1 HGISGNPGNVKF
13 RIILQE
19 RRQEYLDIR
28 NKKDWLNKN
37 RVASE
42 VVNIVRS
49 RGGRFLKKISDS
61 GQKCAVYELADE
73 ELTMEKV
80 KQGLRQKR
88 AAAHVT
94 STLKHFVTGNS
105 SASAAPAKRASLVAI
120 EETAGSGSSS
130 NVEILPP
137 RSMNN
142 YPRQPAHVS
151 SSSNPEPNNLGLS
164 VPPNAPSSFNIYH
177 PVYMNSEPKED
188 NRGAAPMECAT
199 LLRDELDCV
208 NSLYQLSKGSDGG
221 GSTDTFSVS
230 AHSKL
235 DVANLGVSGGASHY
249 SERSGSSLPRRDT
262 ALPPGVANTSL
273 GGGTNPSSFGFGC
286 TSLDMSV
293 DMPSFGGST
302 LAGRSKCEESRG
314 TLSFGAKVEA
324 MSLPSFSSA
333 EVSEMDG
340 RTQIPSAYHSS
351 GQIPSAYQYS
361 QAMELDGCRAP
372 ADELFCKFERQR
384 FAPAPLTQINEMS
397 QQLLYHHL
405 GAASGVSF
413 HPPSQQVGATPGVSF
428 HSPPQQ
434 VGSTS
439 GISLYPPP
447 QVAVMRPGCEFTPH
461 EIVTAQNEDHA
472 NEARKKKKRG
482 FVKKRKSLSAYYR
495 QTKGLGPE
503 IHETL
508 FP

>member
-1 HGISGNPGNVKF
+1 M
-13 RIILQE
+13 
-19 RRQEYLDIR
+19 
-28 NKKDWLNKN
+28 
-37 RVASE
+37 
-42 VVNIVRS
+42 
-49 RGGRFLKKISDS
+49 SDS
-61 GQKCAVYELADE
+61 SQKCAVYELAEE

-88 AAAHVT
+88 TAAHVT

-105 SASAAPAKRASLVAI
+105 SARAAPAPRASLVAI
-120 EETAGSGSSS
+120 EETVGAVSSA

-137 RSMNN
+137 LSGSN
-142 YPRQPAHVS
+142 YPRQPVNVS
-151 SSSNPEPNNLGLS
+151 SSSIPEQNGFGFGTF
-164 VPPNAPSSFNIYH
+164 VPPNDPPSFSTYQH

-188 NRGAAPMECAT
+188 KRGAAPMECAT

-221 GSTDTFSVS
+221 GSADTFSVS

-235 DVANLGVSGGASHY
+235 DVTNLGLSGGASHY

-262 ALPPGVANTSL
+262 ALSPGVANMSL
-273 GGGTNPSSFGFGC
+273 GGGTNPSFGYGC
-286 TSLDMSV
+286 TSLDGSV
-293 DMPSFGGST
+293 DMPSFGGSIF
-302 LAGRSKCEESRG
+302 AGRSKCEESKG

-324 MSLPSFSSA
+324 MSLPSYSSA
-333 EVSEMDG
+333 EVSEVDG
-340 RTQIPSAYHSS
+340 RTQIPPACRSS
-351 GQIPSAYQYS
+351 GQIPSAYHSS
-361 QAMELDGCRAP
+361 QAMELDGCRAS
-372 ADELFCKFERQR
+372 ADEHFCKFERQR

-405 GAASGVSF
+405 SAASGVSF
-413 HPPSQQVGATPGVSF
+413 DPPPQQVGAAPGVSFDPPPQQVGAT
-428 HSPPQQ
+428 
-434 VGSTS
+434 S
-439 GISLYPPP
+439 GISFHPPP
-447 QVAVMRPGCEFTPH
+447 QVAVRRPGCEFTPSH
-461 EIVTAQNEDHA
+461 EIGTAQNEHLA
-472 NEARKKKKRG
+472 NEARKKKKRE

>member
-1 HGISGNPGNVKF
+1 M
-13 RIILQE
+13 
-19 RRQEYLDIR
+19 
-28 NKKDWLNKN
+28 
-37 RVASE
+37 
-42 VVNIVRS
+42 
-49 RGGRFLKKISDS
+49 SDS

-94 STLKHFVTGNS
+94 STLKHLVTGNS
-105 SASAAPAKRASLVAI
+105 STSAAPAPRASLVAI
-120 EETAGSGSSS
+120 EETAGSGSA
-130 NVEILPP
+130 NVETMPP
-137 RSMNN
+137 RSGNN
-142 YPRQPAHVS
+142 YPRQPVHVS
-151 SSSNPEPNNLGLS
+151 SSSNPEQNSFGLF
-164 VPPNAPSSFNIYH
+164 VPPNAPPTFNTYP
-177 PVYMNSEPKED
+177 PVYMNSDPQED
-188 NRGAAPMECAT
+188 KRGAATMESAT

-221 GSTDTFSVS
+221 GSTDTFSGS

-235 DVANLGVSGGASHY
+235 DVANVGVGGGASHY
-249 SERSGSSLPRRDT
+249 SERSGSSLARKE
-262 ALPPGVANTSL
+262 ALLSPGVANTSL
-273 GGGTNPSSFGFGC
+273 AGGTNPSFGYGC
-286 TSLDMSV
+286 TSIDGSV

-340 RTQIPSAYHSS
+340 RAQISSAYHSS
-351 GQIPSAYQYS
+351 GQIPSAYPYPSGQLPSAYQYS
-361 QAMELDGCRAP
+361 QAMELDGYRAP

-405 GAASGVSF
+405 SAAPGVSF
-413 HPPSQQVGATPGVSF
+413 HPQPQQVGA
-428 HSPPQQ
+428 
-434 VGSTS
+434 TS

-447 QVAVMRPGCEFTPH
+447 QVDVRRPGSEFTPSH
-461 EIVTAQNEDHA
+461 EIGTAQNEDHA
-472 NEARKKKKRG
+472 NEARKKEKRE